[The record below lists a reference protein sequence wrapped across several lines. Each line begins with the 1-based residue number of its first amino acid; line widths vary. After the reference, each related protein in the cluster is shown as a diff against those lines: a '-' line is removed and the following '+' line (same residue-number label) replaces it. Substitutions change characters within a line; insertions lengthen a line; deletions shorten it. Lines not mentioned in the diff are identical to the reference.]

1 MNNRSVPP
9 HWQGQPAGRQG
20 IAPPLTFRSFERIGI
35 ARKPRMTTRV
45 GLIIPSSNR
54 MVEQEMV
61 HAFPDGVRPHVTRL
75 RMTGDNRMGHDQLI
89 PRVEDATRALAD
101 AKCDVIAFHCTANSM
116 EEGASGEQ
124 RILAAVGSAGAR
136 HATTTA
142 TAIRRALDALGA
154 RRIVLVTPYSQ
165 EVTDHEAEFL
175 NDAGYEVI
183 YAKGY
188 ALAGSDAY
196 CSTPPSVWRDRVLEA
211 ANPQADVYF
220 LSCAN
225 ISVFSII
232 EELERRLGR
241 PVITSNQTVIWDA
254 LVRLGW
260 RDRRGCPGRLFETD
274 AVAEAAPT
282 AQRA

>member
-1 MNNRSVPP
+1 MN
-9 HWQGQPAGRQG
+9 A
-20 IAPPLTFRSFERIGI
+20 
-35 ARKPRMTTRV
+35 RV

-61 HAFPDGVRPHVTRL
+61 RAFPDGVHPHITRL
-75 RMTGDNRMGHDQLI
+75 RMTGPNRMGHDALI
-89 PRVEDATRALAD
+89 PHVEEATRALAD
-101 AKCDVIAFHCTANSM
+101 AKCDVVAFHCTANSM
-116 EEGASGEQ
+116 EEGQGGEA
-124 RILAAVGSAGAR
+124 RILAAVKGSGSL

-175 NDAGYEVI
+175 NDAGYDVI

-196 CSTPPSVWRDRVLEA
+196 CATPPEVWRERALA
-211 ANPQADVYF
+211 AARPDADVYF

-225 ISVFSII
+225 ISVFGII
-232 EELERRLGR
+232 EDLEARLAR

-254 LVRLGW
+254 LTRIGW
-260 RDRRGCPGRLFETD
+260 EDRRGCPGRLFAT
-274 AVAEAAPT
+274 AA
-282 AQRA
+282 